1 MIVAQII
8 NLRTLRK
15 QAERDSARKSA
26 DANAAKHGRTKA
38 EKSLTKARADK
49 AERDLD
55 AHRRDPD

>member
-1 MIVAQII
+1 MAQII
-8 NLRTLRK
+8 NLRTRRK
-15 QAERDSARKSA
+15 QAERDDARKSA

-55 AHRRDPD
+55 AHRREPD